1 MDIGIIGAGSLG
13 LLYSYY
19 LSKRNTITLY
29 TNHKQQSE
37 EINSKGIS
45 MLKNGIYSNV
55 GLFASHSRTYHEPL
69 LIVTVKQY
77 DLNAV
82 ISELVKLT
90 PRTILFLQNGMGHL
104 PCLNRLTSHNIIL
117 GIVEHGACRI
127 NKHSVEHTGVGQTKI
142 AYYSRSNNGIKVIDY
157 LLAEHNPNFPFDLKE
172 DWKIVL
178 SEKLVVNATINP
190 LTAILQVK
198 NGALLDNP
206 HFYSLFK
213 NIFKE
218 IIQVLELM
226 EYEESLWTHTQ
237 GICKNTAQ
245 NESSMYR
252 DIVLRKQ
259 TEIDAILGYLIHQ
272 ASENKTDIP
281 LITFLYHTI
290 KGIEAK

>member
-19 LSKRNTITLY
+19 LSKSNTITLY
-29 TNHKQQSE
+29 TNQKQQSE

-45 MLKNGIYSNV
+45 MVKNGIHSNI
-55 GLFASHSRTYHEPL
+55 GLFASHSRTYIEPL

-82 ISELVKLT
+82 ISELVNLT

-104 PCLNRLTSHNIIL
+104 PYLNRLTSHNIVL
-117 GIVEHGACRI
+117 GIVEHGACRM

-142 AYYSRSNNGIKVIDY
+142 SYYSRKNKEIKVIDH
-157 LLAEHNPNFPFDLKE
+157 LLAEQNPDFPFDLKE
-172 DWKIVL
+172 DWKIIL

-206 HFYSLFK
+206 HFYTLFK
-213 NIFKE
+213 NIYIE
-218 IIQVLELM
+218 IIQVLELT
-226 EYEESLWTHTQ
+226 EYEETLWTHIL

-245 NESSMYR
+245 NESSMFR
-252 DIVLRKQ
+252 DIALSKQ
-259 TEIDAILGYLIHQ
+259 TEIDAILGYLI
-272 ASENKTDIP
+272 ENARKKKIDIP
-281 LITFLYHTI
+281 LITFLYHAI